1 MYDKENILEKSWYLS
16 ACNAWC
22 LNDVHTTL
30 FTQERMRNNGKCINI
45 FFLQLSKQQKQSTVS
60 TKRNN
65 KQKTAV
71 REVQKDIP

>member
-30 FTQERMRNNGKCINI
+30 FTQRMRNNGKCINI